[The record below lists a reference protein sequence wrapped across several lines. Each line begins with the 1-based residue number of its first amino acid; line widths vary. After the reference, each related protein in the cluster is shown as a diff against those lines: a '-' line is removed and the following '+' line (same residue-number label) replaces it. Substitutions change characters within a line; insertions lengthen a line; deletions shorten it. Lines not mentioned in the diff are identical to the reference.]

1 VALPNRVTNDI
12 QDLIGTTPVVRLNRM
27 ATDADAEV
35 VAKLELLNPARTVKD
50 RIAAAMIDD
59 AVQRGALRAGMTIV
73 EPTSGNTGISL
84 AMIAAARGY
93 RLILTMPESMSVERR
108 NLLASYG
115 AELVL
120 TPADDDMA
128 GAVARADA
136 IAAEDPDGMF
146 VPRQFDNPA
155 NPEVHRASTGPE
167 LLKSC
172 DGRIDAFVSGV
183 GTGGTITGVGR
194 VLKEANPD
202 VLIVAVE
209 PERSAVLS
217 GGSQGVHGIQGI
229 GAGFVPNVL
238 DEAIYNET
246 VTVKDEDSI
255 STARRLSKEEGILAG
270 ISAGANVLVALQVA
284 RRLGPGKR
292 VATVICDSGERYF
305 SVPGF
310 VDR

>member
-1 VALPNRVTNDI
+1 MALPNRVTNDI

-310 VDR
+310 MDR

>member
-1 VALPNRVTNDI
+1 MALPNRVTNDI

-172 DGRIDAFVSGV
+172 DGLIDAVVSGV
-183 GTGGTITGVGR
+183 GSGGTITGVGR

>member
-1 VALPNRVTNDI
+1 MALPNRVTNDI

-27 ATDADAEV
+27 VTDADAEV

>member
-1 VALPNRVTNDI
+1 MALPNRVTNDI

-270 ISAGANVLVALQVA
+270 ISAGANVLVALQIA

>member
-27 ATDADAEV
+27 VTDADAEV

>member
-1 VALPNRVTNDI
+1 MALPNRVTNDI